1 MVKVSNKFYA
11 LKTIKWM
18 SSEKNKIFTQDL
30 ADEIVNEK
38 KIGIIARE
46 SRFLVDFII
55 SFQSWVN

>member
-1 MVKVSNKFYA
+1 
-11 LKTIKWM
+11 M
-18 SSEKNKIFTQDL
+18 SSEKNKMVIQDL
-30 ADEIVNEK
+30 SDRIVNEK